1 MKRMRA
7 ATLSLALAVVA
18 VMAASPASAQRK
30 DEHRFKERE
39 QAGVRYDRR
48 YDDRDRDGR
57 RDRVPPG
64 WCNGRGN
71 PHNTAAN
78 CGYDRDDR
86 RRDDRD
92 RRYDDRYDRDRR
104 YDDRRYDD
112 RRYDS
117 RSGRY
122 GRYSSY
128 ASFARAHDSFHR
140 RHDWECRDLAARRPL
155 DPGWQIR
162 VRSDCKRR
170 HDDWHRHA
178 GIRHDGRT
186 ISRW

>member
-86 RRDDRD
+86 RRDDRYDRDRRYDRDD
-92 RRYDDRYDRDRR
+92 RRYDDRY
-104 YDDRRYDD
+104 
-112 RRYDS
+112 
-117 RSGRY
+117 GRY
-122 GRYSSY
+122 GAYSSY
-128 ASFARAHDSFHR
+128 ASFARAHDAFHR

-162 VRSDCKRR
+162 VRSDCKAR
-170 HDDWHRHA
+170 HDDWHRRA

-186 ISRW
+186 VSRW